1 MAQVAVIGVGRFG
14 FHAARLLHQAGH
26 DVLAIDIEPARVQ
39 RIRDVSS
46 QAVVLDARDK
56 ERLRA
61 LSIRDFDVVVL
72 SLGERIDT
80 SSLVALHLKEIGGPR
95 LIAKAG
101 SEDHAKLLKL
111 IGADEIIFPERDAAE
126 RLAHRLSNANLLDFI
141 PLGESHSI
149 HELAPPPEFV
159 GKTLADLRVRNRF
172 GVQILAVCQPESDQW
187 NINPAADTQIGESD
201 VLFVLGAN
209 KDLDRLK
216 EL

>member
-26 DVLAIDIEPARVQ
+26 DVLAIDIEPALVQ

-149 HELAPPPEFV
+149 LELAPPPEFV